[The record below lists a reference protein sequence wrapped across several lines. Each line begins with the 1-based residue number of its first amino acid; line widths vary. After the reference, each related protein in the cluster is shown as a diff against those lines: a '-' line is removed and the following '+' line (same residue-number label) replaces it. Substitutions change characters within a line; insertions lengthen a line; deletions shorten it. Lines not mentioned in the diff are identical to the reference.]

1 MYARF
6 GTFCTKCDEM
16 QVVWYELTGEFLR
29 ISLFLFNFAGG
40 NNSS

>member
-16 QVVWYELTGEFLR
+16 QVVWYELTGKILR
-29 ISLFLFNFAGG
+29 ISLFLFNFAVGII
-40 NNSS
+40 SS

>member
-1 MYARF
+1 MYSQF

-16 QVVWYELTGEFLR
+16 QVVWYELTGEILR

-40 NNSS
+40 IISS

>member
-1 MYARF
+1 MYAQF

-29 ISLFLFNFAGG
+29 ISLFLLNFAGG
-40 NNSS
+40 IISS